1 MSDNALLDCLQIIQH
16 KDKMKKLKNISGFLD
31 KPFILCYSIYR
42 VKGQQVLKLIK
53 SEVLVKTFRV
63 RNQLYYIFEIE
74 NCFLKNV
81 KTALS

>member
-1 MSDNALLDCLQIIQH
+1 M
-16 KDKMKKLKNISGFLD
+16 KKKLKNMSGFLD

-42 VKGQQVLKLIK
+42 VKEQQVLKLIK

-63 RNQLYYIFEIE
+63 RNQLYYIIFEIE